1 MEKVLS
7 KKRLQIPQVVA
18 ALKHRNF
25 RLFWGGQCISL
36 IGTWMQNVA
45 QSWLVLELTRSAFWL
60 GVVSTFQFLPMTLF
74 SLYAG
79 TLIDRFPKKKMLI
92 FTQAGLMTLAFIL
105 AVDTW
110 MHTVKLWHVL
120 ILAVLLGVMNT
131 FDMPARQAFMI
142 ELVGEADLMN
152 AIVLNSS
159 IFNAARVVGP
169 SVSGLV
175 IAKLGI
181 ALCFLINAVSFLPVI
196 TGIWLIRLPKPVQPA
211 SRRCQEGIWQGI
223 KAGLD
228 FVRKTPGIFVPLA
241 LLAVINVFAFNFNVL
256 VPLYAKN
263 VFHAG
268 AKTYGFLMGAN
279 GFGAIIGSVILA
291 IRSAHGP
298 KMRSLFIAAAGVSIF
313 ELLLV
318 PAKSYTLAYLLLG
331 ITGLWVITFTT
342 NCNSLLQV
350 QSPPNMRGRVM
361 SIYTLVFGG
370 LVPLGSFLSGSMAHA
385 WGAPAALGLGALI
398 SLAFTVA
405 LVIWRPS
412 LLKQEISFK
421 WQD

>member
-1 MEKVLS
+1 
-7 KKRLQIPQVVA
+7 
-18 ALKHRNF
+18 
-25 RLFWGGQCISL
+25 
-36 IGTWMQNVA
+36 
-45 QSWLVLELTRSAFWL
+45 
-60 GVVSTFQFLPMTLF
+60 
-74 SLYAG
+74 
-79 TLIDRFPKKKMLI
+79 
-92 FTQAGLMTLAFIL
+92 
-105 AVDTW
+105 
-110 MHTVKLWHVL
+110 
-120 ILAVLLGVMNT
+120 
-131 FDMPARQAFMI
+131 
-142 ELVGEADLMN
+142 
-152 AIVLNSS
+152 
-159 IFNAARVVGP
+159 
-169 SVSGLV
+169 
-175 IAKLGI
+175 
-181 ALCFLINAVSFLPVI
+181 
-196 TGIWLIRLPKPVQPA
+196 
-211 SRRCQEGIWQGI
+211 
-223 KAGLD
+223 
-228 FVRKTPGIFVPLA
+228 
-241 LLAVINVFAFNFNVL
+241 
-256 VPLYAKN
+256 
-263 VFHAG
+263 
-268 AKTYGFLMGAN
+268 MGAN